1 MSRDSSERDQAL
13 EDLQAIKATY
23 GQNGTDCRKQED
35 YLSAAWSVVSLN
47 MRLIYWALRPM
58 RAAKEYDDLVGEL
71 AITLF
76 NACYNWD
83 PSLGKFST
91 YAVACIR
98 YARLVHASELRQL
111 DLAVRLPQYL
121 QTEGERARFR
131 ARIIASVE
139 ELRGSYAEARDS
151 ERINPWWERQARLD
165 QRLRTLDSAT
175 DFSTGRV
182 RHTRRFRDEDG
193 FVSRE
198 APEVE
203 FIADEDSPSTEDA
216 AILGVLRDALQQ
228 GLSSLRDREQLVLQL
243 LYGLNREVPMSLS
256 EVGRE
261 LGVTRE
267 RVRQIQMRALRKL
280 RHPRRSIWFRDFI

>member
-47 MRLIYWALRPM
+47 MRLIHWALRPM

-193 FVSRE
+193 FVSGE
-198 APEVE
+198 VPEVE

>member
-151 ERINPWWERQARLD
+151 ERMPQWWARQGEIDR
-165 QRLRTLDSAT
+165 RLRTLDSAT
-175 DFSTGRV
+175 GFSAGRV

-193 FVSRE
+193 FVSGE
-198 APEVE
+198 VPEVE

-280 RHPRRSIWFRDFI
+280 RHPRRAMWFRDFI